1 MLCFGHVAAYFLSKR
16 FYILD
21 TCIIFHEIMF
31 FKELSAFIVL
41 YFLQG
46 AFILFRALY
55 FIHGA
60 FILFR
65 ALYFIHGAFILFRAL
80 YFSCIAP
87 FYSCIALYSDFCV
100 SQHLYIIS
108 NCESA
113 ALFHFP
119 SKLSSSYYF
128 NFLMWSAYLMISE
141 WDFWWLCVS
150 TSILILY
157 KTFRF
162 WPLV

>member
-1 MLCFGHVAAYFLSKR
+1 
-16 FYILD
+16 
-21 TCIIFHEIMF
+21 MF
-31 FKELSAFIVL
+31 WPCCSLFSFKALL
-41 YFLQG
+41 YFRHLYYFSWDHVFQG
-46 AFILFRALY
+46 AFSFHSALFHSWCFISFMALY
-55 FIHGA
+55 FSFHGA
-60 FILFR
+60 FIS
-65 ALYFIHGAFILFRAL
+65 FRAL

-87 FYSCIALYSDFCV
+87 FCFLHSAFLFLHSALFRFLYESALVYCIS
-100 SQHLYIIS
+100 S

-119 SKLSSSYYF
+119 SKLSCSYYF
-128 NFLMWSAYLMISE
+128 NFLVWSAYLLISE

-150 TSILILY
+150 ISILILY

>member
-21 TCIIFHEIMF
+21 TCVIFYEIMF
-31 FKELSAFIVL
+31 FKELSAFIAL
-41 YFLQG
+41 S
-46 AFILFRALY
+46 AFMALLF
-55 FIHGA
+55 
-60 FILFR
+60 
-65 ALYFIHGAFILFRAL
+65 LFRAL

-87 FYSCIALYSDFCV
+87 FWSCIAPFHSCIALYSNFCV
-100 SQHLYIIS
+100 SQHLYIFS

-119 SKLSSSYYF
+119 SKLSCSYYF
-128 NFLMWSAYLMISE
+128 NFLVWSAYLLISE

-150 TSILILY
+150 ISILILY